1 MPDGNQPGTH
11 GAVSLN
17 TLAVPE
23 AESLLGAL
31 GGMFSLPRSQPSP
44 VTEVARKPSNG
55 DGTLGLDLRYQTLL
69 EQIPAVVFMAALDDG
84 RAEAYVSPHIEAVL
98 GFTREEWLED
108 PVRWY
113 TQIYPDDRSRWN
125 IEAANFLLSGQPL
138 RSVYRVVARDGH
150 VVWFHCEAKM
160 VRKPDGQ
167 PWFIHGVGID
177 ITELKLAE
185 QEVKQ
190 ARDELERRVQERTAE
205 LAKANAD
212 LRAQIAERIRAEAG
226 LARRAEELAR
236 SNKDLE
242 QFAYS
247 ASHDLQEPIRNV
259 SICAQLLSRRY
270 RQGLDPEGESLLET
284 VITGAK
290 QMESLVLDLLEYT
303 HVARDSETPRD
314 SCDANEVLA
323 RVLHNLEA
331 QILSSGAQISHD
343 PLPVVFLPSVRLQ
356 QILQNLISNAIKY
369 RSSATPCIHV
379 SASAV
384 ESRGWQFSVKDNG
397 IGIDPKYHDKIF
409 GIFKRLHT
417 KDRYPGTGIGLAI
430 CKRIVDNAGGKIWV
444 ESELGRGSDFRF
456 FIPASPPQS
465 AGPPEDNSAE

>member
-1 MPDGNQPGTH
+1 MPDRSQSGIQ
-11 GAVSLN
+11 GAAGLQ

-23 AESLLGAL
+23 AESLLSTL
-31 GGMFSLPRSQPSP
+31 GGMFSRSLSP
-44 VTEVARKPSNG
+44 PPVVTEVAKKSSS
-55 DGTLGLDLRYQTLL
+55 DGGALGLDLRYQMLL

-98 GFTREEWLED
+98 GFNREEWLED

-113 TQIYPDDRSRWN
+113 AQIYPDDRSRWN

-138 RSVYRVVARDGH
+138 RSVYRVLARDGH

-177 ITELKLAE
+177 ITDVKRAE
-185 QEVKQ
+185 QELRQ
-190 ARDELERRVQERTAE
+190 ARDELELRVQERTVE
-205 LAKANAD
+205 LAKANTD
-212 LRAQIAERIRAEAG
+212 LRAEIAERVRAEAD
-226 LARRAEELAR
+226 LARRAEELAQ

-259 SICAQLLSRRY
+259 SVCAQLLSRHFK
-270 RQGLDPEGESLLET
+270 QGLDAEGETLLET
-284 VITGAK
+284 VIKGAK

-303 HVARDSETPRD
+303 RVARDSEALWEA
-314 SCDANEVLA
+314 CDANEVLA
-323 RVLHNLEA
+323 RVFHNMET
-331 QILSSGAQISHD
+331 QILSCGAQVSHD
-343 PLPVVFLPSVRLQ
+343 PLPIVFLPSVRLQ
-356 QILQNLISNAIKY
+356 QVLQNLISNAIKY
-369 RSSATPCIHV
+369 RSTATPCIHV

-384 ESRGWQFSVKDNG
+384 ESGGWQFSVKDNG
-397 IGIDPKYHDKIF
+397 IGIDPKYHDTIF
-409 GIFKRLHT
+409 GLFKRLHT

-430 CKRIVDNAGGKIWV
+430 CKRIIDNAGGRIWV

-456 FIPASPPQS
+456 FIPAPPPTS
-465 AGPPEDNSAE
+465 AGTTEGNSDE